1 MPASYVSARF
11 EKTNLY
17 AEIGKQRCILRN
29 RDDGPYPPAPSP
41 TYFPTDPNDLQN
53 FILIEHVDD
62 VIGERIVRIATI
74 SDIGGTASPLR
85 DLEDL
90 TVDFSAAG
98 VLSGDEIQF
107 YLPEPLEWV
116 SEEFPDT
123 LLRFTVAAVLSPT
136 KVRVVGNLPSF
147 KSGLRYTI
155 VARGISSLYG
165 TTRRTID
172 PAPLDQFLDKRF
184 NSLFSNVPARDAFV
198 EATKA
203 ALDAL
208 GVASTAISDPSENY
222 TSKAP

>member
-1 MPASYVSARF
+1 MPASFVSARF

-41 TYFPTDPNDLQN
+41 TYFPTDPDALRN
-53 FILIEHVDD
+53 FILVEHVDD
-62 VIGERIVRIATI
+62 VIGERIVRIATV
-74 SDIGGTASPLR
+74 SDIGGVASPLR

-98 VLSGDEIQF
+98 VTAGDVLQF

-123 LLRFTVAAVLSPT
+123 LLRFTVSLVLSPT

-147 KSGLRYTI
+147 KSGLRWAIAT
-155 VARGISSLYG
+155 RSLSSVNG

-172 PAPLDQFLDKRF
+172 PAPLDQFLDSRF

-208 GVASTAISDPSENY
+208 GVASTATSDPSENY